1 MTIREVIELV
11 MNIIPYVKDILAKFF
26 AAKEEA

>member
-11 MNIIPYVKDILAKFF
+11 MNIIPYVKDILAKVF